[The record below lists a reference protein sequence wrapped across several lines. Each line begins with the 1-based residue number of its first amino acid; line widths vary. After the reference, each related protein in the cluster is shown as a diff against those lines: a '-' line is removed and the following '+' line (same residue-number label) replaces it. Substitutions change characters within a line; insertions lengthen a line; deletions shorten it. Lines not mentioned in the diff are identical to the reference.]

1 MTLEHLQKMRQ
12 APRYFSNRQNL
23 VYVTVPS
30 NVQGGSGKVVDGGL
44 AHPKLF
50 GDQAKREKR

>member
-1 MTLEHLQKMRQ
+1 MRQ

-30 NVQGGSGKVVDGGL
+30 NVQGGGGKVVDGGL